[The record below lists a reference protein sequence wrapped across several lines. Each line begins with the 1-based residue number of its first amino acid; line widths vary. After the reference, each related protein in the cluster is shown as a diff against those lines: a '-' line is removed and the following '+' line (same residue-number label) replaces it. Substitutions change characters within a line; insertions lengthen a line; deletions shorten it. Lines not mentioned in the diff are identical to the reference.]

1 MDGPHLSAAILII
14 SDTAYAT
21 PTSDRT
27 SLLLYNVFAEEG
39 DGHWTIEHESIMPDS
54 ESSIKAKILEW
65 CDGENPVNLIVT
77 SGGTGFAVKD
87 RTPEAIGPLIDR
99 HAPGLV

>member
-1 MDGPHLSAAILII
+1 MDGPRLRAGILVI
-14 SDTAYAT
+14 SDTACAT
-21 PTSDRT
+21 PTSDKT
-27 SLLLYNVFAEEG
+27 IPLLTNLFAEEG
-39 DGHWTIEHESIMPDS
+39 DGHWTVEHKCIVADN
-54 ESSIKAKILEW
+54 ESSIKVKIEEW
-65 CDGENPVNLIVT
+65 CDNEDPVNLIVT

>member
-1 MDGPHLSAAILII
+1 MDGPYLSAAILII
-14 SDTAYAT
+14 SDTAHAT
-21 PTSDRT
+21 PTSDKT
-27 SLLLYNVFAEEG
+27 IPLFSSVFAEEG
-39 DGHWTIEHESIMPDS
+39 DGHWTVEHESIIPDS
-54 ESSIKAKILEW
+54 ESSIKRKILEW
-65 CDGENPVNLIVT
+65 CDSENPVNLIVT

>member
-14 SDTAYAT
+14 SDTAHAT
-21 PTSDRT
+21 PTSDKT
-27 SLLLYNVFAEEG
+27 IPLLSSVFAEEG
-39 DGHWTIEHESIMPDS
+39 DGHWIVEHESIIPDS
-54 ESSIKAKILEW
+54 KSSIKPKVLEW
-65 CDGENPVNLIVT
+65 CDGKNPVNLIVT

-87 RTPEAIGPLIDR
+87 RTPEVIGPLIDR